1 MKKKSLA
8 IIQSHPTQFDTSL
21 FRTLHKNE
29 KFNFCAYFTN
39 AQNKENSYDPEIN
52 RRSGWDMDIISGY
65 DSVFFSKN
73 LLKKILTIFSIIKKS
88 DLIIIS
94 GYSSF
99 LYIIIALFSKFSS
112 VKTGL
117 RADSVFLY
125 RKENF
130 KWKIKDIILPI
141 IFKLYDFGF
150 PTGSL
155 AKELMLKYKFQ
166 NKNLFYFPYA
176 IDHDFL
182 EKNFNKHNKQRNK
195 LRNNIKINKDDFVV
209 LGIMKFVDR
218 EDPMTLLKAFNKV
231 SENNKNFHLILVG
244 DGILKNNIIEY
255 QKTNSVLNV
264 HLPGYVSYS
273 ELTKFYSIAD
283 VFVHTAVIEQ
293 WGVSVNESMTCLTPV
308 IAADTVGSVYD
319 LIDEE
324 ETGLVFKSTDHIDL
338 SSQILKLY
346 YSPKLQKKIISNA
359 EKKIR
364 NWSYNLTVNEIEKC
378 LNN

>member
-1 MKKKSLA
+1 
-8 IIQSHPTQFDTSL
+8 
-21 FRTLHKNE
+21 
-29 KFNFCAYFTN
+29 
-39 AQNKENSYDPEIN
+39 
-52 RRSGWDMDIISGY
+52 
-65 DSVFFSKN
+65 
-73 LLKKILTIFSIIKKS
+73 
-88 DLIIIS
+88 
-94 GYSSF
+94 
-99 LYIIIALFSKFSS
+99 
-112 VKTGL
+112 
-117 RADSVFLY
+117 
-125 RKENF
+125 
-130 KWKIKDIILPI
+130 
-141 IFKLYDFGF
+141 
-150 PTGSL
+150 
-155 AKELMLKYKFQ
+155 
-166 NKNLFYFPYA
+166 
-176 IDHDFL
+176 
-182 EKNFNKHNKQRNK
+182 
-195 LRNNIKINKDDFVV
+195 
-209 LGIMKFVDR
+209 MKFVDR

-346 YSPKLQKKIISNA
+346 DSPKLQKKIISNA